1 MNGGADT
8 AEDKIETNSI
18 SYTIITI
25 DHPRGENFMIIAI
38 PSDKESLDS
47 AVCVSFGRS
56 PFYCLYN
63 TETEQSTFIVNSAA
77 DSPGGAGIKAA
88 QLLVDNKANI
98 LITIRC
104 GENAAKVL
112 QPANVEL
119 FKALNLSVA
128 DNIAAHKQNKLEPLK
143 EVHAGYHHA

>member
-1 MNGGADT
+1 
-8 AEDKIETNSI
+8 
-18 SYTIITI
+18 
-25 DHPRGENFMIIAI
+25 MIIAI

-56 PFYCLYN
+56 PFYCLYD
-63 TETEQSTFIVNSAA
+63 TETKQSTFLVNSAA

-88 QLLVDNKANI
+88 QILVDNKANI

-104 GENAAKVL
+104 GENAARVL

-128 DNIAAHKQNKLEPLK
+128 DNISAHAQNKLAPLK
-143 EVHAGYHHA
+143 EVHAGYHNGH

>member
-1 MNGGADT
+1 
-8 AEDKIETNSI
+8 
-18 SYTIITI
+18 
-25 DHPRGENFMIIAI
+25 MIIAI

-47 AVCVSFGRS
+47 AVCVSFGRA
-56 PFYCLYN
+56 PFYCLYD
-63 TETEQSTFIVNSAA
+63 TETEQSTFLVNSAA

-98 LITIRC
+98 LITVRC

-112 QPANVEL
+112 QPAHVEL

-128 DNIAAHKQNKLEPLK
+128 DNIDAHKNNKIEPLK
-143 EVHAGYHHA
+143 EVHAGYHNGH

>member
-1 MNGGADT
+1 
-8 AEDKIETNSI
+8 
-18 SYTIITI
+18 
-25 DHPRGENFMIIAI
+25 MIIAI

-47 AVCVSFGRS
+47 AVCVSFGRA

-63 TETEQSTFIVNSAA
+63 TETEQSTFLVNSAA

-88 QLLVDNKANI
+88 QLLVDNKVSI
-98 LITIRC
+98 LVTIRC

-112 QPANVEL
+112 QPAKIEL

-128 DNIAAHKQNKLEPLK
+128 DSISAHVQNKLEPLK
-143 EVHAGYHHA
+143 EVHAGYHNGH

>member
-1 MNGGADT
+1 
-8 AEDKIETNSI
+8 
-18 SYTIITI
+18 
-25 DHPRGENFMIIAI
+25 MIIAI

-56 PFYCLYN
+56 PFYCLYD
-63 TETEQSTFIVNSAA
+63 TETKQSTFLVNSAA

-88 QLLVDNKANI
+88 QILVDNKANI

-104 GENAAKVL
+104 GENAARVL

-128 DNIAAHKQNKLEPLK
+128 DNIFAHAQNKLEPLK
-143 EVHAGYHHA
+143 EVHAGYHNGH

>member
-1 MNGGADT
+1 
-8 AEDKIETNSI
+8 
-18 SYTIITI
+18 
-25 DHPRGENFMIIAI
+25 MIIAI

-47 AVCVSFGRS
+47 PVCVSFGRA

-63 TETEQSTFIVNSAA
+63 TETEQSTFVVNSAA

-88 QLLVDNKANI
+88 QLLVDSKANV

-119 FKALNLSVA
+119 LKALNLSIA
-128 DNIAAHKQNKLEPLK
+128 DNIAAYKQNKLEPLK
-143 EVHAGYHHA
+143 EVHAGYHNGH

>member
-1 MNGGADT
+1 
-8 AEDKIETNSI
+8 
-18 SYTIITI
+18 
-25 DHPRGENFMIIAI
+25 MIIAI

-63 TETEQSTFIVNSAA
+63 TETQQSTFLVNTAA

-88 QLLVDNKANI
+88 QLLVDNKVHVVV
-98 LITIRC
+98 TVRC
-104 GENAAKVL
+104 GENSAKVL
-112 QPANVEL
+112 EPAKILL

-128 DNIAAHKQNKLEPLK
+128 DNIAAKTQNKLEPLK
-143 EVHAGYHHA
+143 EIHAGYHNGH

>member
-1 MNGGADT
+1 
-8 AEDKIETNSI
+8 
-18 SYTIITI
+18 
-25 DHPRGENFMIIAI
+25 MIIAI

-47 AVCVSFGRS
+47 AVCVSFGRA
-56 PFYCLYN
+56 PFYCLYD

-88 QLLVDNKANI
+88 QLLVDSKANI

-112 QPANVEL
+112 KPANVEL
-119 FKALNLSVA
+119 YKALNLSVA
-128 DNIAAHKQNKLEPLK
+128 DNIAAYKQNKLESLK
-143 EVHAGYHHA
+143 EIHAGYHHG

>member
-1 MNGGADT
+1 
-8 AEDKIETNSI
+8 
-18 SYTIITI
+18 
-25 DHPRGENFMIIAI
+25 MIIAI
-38 PSDKESLDS
+38 PSDNESLDS
-47 AVCVSFGRS
+47 AVCVSFGRA

-63 TETEQSTFIVNSAA
+63 TETQLSTFLVNSAA

-112 QPANVEL
+112 QPAKVEL
-119 FKALNLSVA
+119 LKALNLSIA
-128 DNIAAHKQNKLEPLK
+128 DNISEYKQNKLEPLK
-143 EVHAGYHHA
+143 EVHAGYHHG

>member
-1 MNGGADT
+1 
-8 AEDKIETNSI
+8 
-18 SYTIITI
+18 
-25 DHPRGENFMIIAI
+25 MIIAI

-47 AVCVSFGRS
+47 AVCVSFGRA

-63 TETEQSTFIVNSAA
+63 TETQQSTFLVNTAA

-119 FKALNLSVA
+119 YKAVNLSVA
-128 DNIAAHKQNKLEPLK
+128 DNIAEYKQNKLETLK
-143 EVHAGYHHA
+143 EVHAGYHHG